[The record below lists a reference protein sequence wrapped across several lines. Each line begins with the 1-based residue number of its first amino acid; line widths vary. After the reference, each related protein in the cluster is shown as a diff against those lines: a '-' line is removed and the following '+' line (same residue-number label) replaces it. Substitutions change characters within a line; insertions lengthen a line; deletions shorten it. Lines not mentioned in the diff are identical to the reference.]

1 MGNVHPQQFH
11 LYRFLALAICH
22 SSGADPRRLEHYN
35 YTYWTAE
42 AAAFLVRGHLRHCL
56 VAPQLPIY
64 VSPKESMSSD
74 ADTSRQTAADSDAK
88 GVYVDIAILLPITE
102 PRFPE
107 DLGELGPR
115 VAGKSLA
122 YFFNEIL
129 PHLIPGISPRCI
141 RVIGFEAPVLGELKK
156 LPPRHA
162 MRIGPFHSSL
172 TRLLNEATLQ
182 AEAQATCLFCSS
194 RFGTQDEVLLLAGA
208 GDRYQIRRV
217 SRQWSWTKLPENQK
231 FTSDTL
237 ERLYEAANEEGVYA
251 EEDEEDDDWT
261 EGKEGEMYDDPR
273 KAKDIQKELR
283 ERRVKEQIEQRRKRA
298 EERARK
304 RDAQYRRLQD
314 ALGEL
319 PSTDRT
325 VRLFSDA
332 ALNAVNREETGG
344 EDLFE
349 WRAPETYFG
358 TSRDTDWS
366 GVLQLGSDLSNA
378 YMEKIQD
385 FIRAFEDREDGR
397 REAVCFANYL
407 DEQ

>member
-1 MGNVHPQQFH
+1 MGNVHPRQFH
-11 LYRFLALAICH
+11 LHRFLALAICH
-22 SSGADPRRLEHYN
+22 SSAADPRRLEHYN

-42 AAAFLVRGHLRHCL
+42 AAAFLVRGHLKHCL

-64 VSPKESMSSD
+64 VSPKESVSAD
-74 ADTSRQTAADSDAK
+74 ADTSRQTAADGDAK
-88 GVYVDIAILLPITE
+88 GVCVDIAILLPITE

-122 YFFNEIL
+122 YFFNKIL
-129 PHLIPGISPRCI
+129 PHLMPGISPRCV
-141 RVIGFEAPVLGELKK
+141 RVIGLEAPVLGELKK

-162 MRIGPFHSSL
+162 MRIGSFRFSL
-172 TRLLNEATLQ
+172 IRLLNEATLQ

-208 GDRYQIRRV
+208 GDCYQIRRV
-217 SRQWSWTKLPENQK
+217 SREWSWTKLPQNKK

-237 ERLYEAANEEGVYA
+237 DELYEAANEEGVCV
-251 EEDEEDDDWT
+251 EETEEDDDWT

-283 ERRVKEQIEQRRKRA
+283 EQRVKEQIEQRKKRA

-304 RDAQYRRLQD
+304 RDAQYQQLQD
-314 ALGEL
+314 ALGEP

-332 ALNAVNREETGG
+332 ALNAVHRQATGA
-344 EDLFE
+344 DLFE
-349 WRAPETYFG
+349 FRAPETYFG
-358 TSRDTDWS
+358 KSRDTDWS

-385 FIRAFEDREDGR
+385 FIRTFEDREDGR
-397 REAVCFANYL
+397 RENVFFANYL
-407 DEQ
+407 DK